1 MLAITNLF
9 EDLDNDTLSNN
20 NNIKSNVPIKMK
32 KSRKRKN
39 NKKKSNKL
47 KLLDDTIKPVELL
60 VETNIGNDDDIDDI
74 ENQLS
79 NSISNLRTKNYKLD
93 WNLLQNN

>member
-1 MLAITNLF
+1 M
-9 EDLDNDTLSNN
+9 
-20 NNIKSNVPIKMK
+20 
-32 KSRKRKN
+32 
-39 NKKKSNKL
+39 

>member
-1 MLAITNLF
+1 MF
-9 EDLDNDTLSNN
+9 YKDEK
-20 NNIKSNVPIKMK
+20 IKK
-32 KSRKRKN
+32 KKDN

-93 WNLLQNN
+93 

>member
-1 MLAITNLF
+1 M
-9 EDLDNDTLSNN
+9 
-20 NNIKSNVPIKMK
+20 
-32 KSRKRKN
+32 
-39 NKKKSNKL
+39 

-79 NSISNLRTKNYKLD
+79 NSISNLRTKKLQTRL
-93 WNLLQNN
+93 NLLQNN